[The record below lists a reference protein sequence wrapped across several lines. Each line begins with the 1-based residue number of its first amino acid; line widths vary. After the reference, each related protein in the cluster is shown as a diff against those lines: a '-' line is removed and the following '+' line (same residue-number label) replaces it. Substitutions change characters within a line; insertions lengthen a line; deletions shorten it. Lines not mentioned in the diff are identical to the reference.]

1 MSLEKTVSALNQ
13 MVSDGIVSDYVI
25 GGAMGALFYTEPFE
39 THDLDI
45 FVAFPETKLIVTLD
59 PIYEYLK
66 GKGYVVQGEHIVVE
80 GMLVQILPIY
90 DELVAEAAT
99 QALPKTVG
107 QEQVRVMRPEHL
119 LAIMAK
125 LSRPKD
131 KIRVHIVLDQADI
144 DMPLL
149 RRILSRYDL
158 AGKWRKIL
166 PKS

>member
-1 MSLEKTVSALNQ
+1 
-13 MVSDGIVSDYVI
+13 
-25 GGAMGALFYTEPFE
+25 
-39 THDLDI
+39 
-45 FVAFPETKLIVTLD
+45 
-59 PIYEYLK
+59 
-66 GKGYVVQGEHIVVE
+66 
-80 GMLVQILPIY
+80 
-90 DELVAEAAT
+90 
-99 QALPKTVG
+99 
-107 QEQVRVMRPEHL
+107 MRPEHL

>member
-1 MSLEKTVSALNQ
+1 MSLEKTVSVLNK
-13 MVSDGIVSDYVI
+13 MVADGIVSDYVI

-45 FVAFPETKLIVTLD
+45 FVAFPETTLIVTLD
-59 PIYEYLK
+59 PIYKYLK
-66 GKGYVVQGEHIVVE
+66 AKGYSAQDEHIVVE
-80 GMLVQILPIY
+80 GMPVQILPIY
-90 DELVAEAAT
+90 DELIAEAAN

-107 QEQVRVMRPEHL
+107 KEQVRVMSPEHL

-131 KIRVHIVLDQADI
+131 KIRVHLVLEQADI
-144 DMPLL
+144 DMPFL
-149 RRILSRYDL
+149 RGILSRYGL
-158 AGKWRKIL
+158 TERWRKIS

>member
-107 QEQVRVMRPEHL
+107 QEQV
-119 LAIMAK
+119 
-125 LSRPKD
+125 
-131 KIRVHIVLDQADI
+131 
-144 DMPLL
+144 
-149 RRILSRYDL
+149 
-158 AGKWRKIL
+158 
-166 PKS
+166 